1 VREQAVVQGQ
11 SAASGQ
17 AHGSAGH
24 SGHSGHSAEE
34 PVLRLAGEIA
44 MQFEHRPVAEAAA
57 VMAEHIRQFWDPR
70 MRRALLAAVDAGA
83 VRDPAVL
90 ATAELIRR

>member
-1 VREQAVVQGQ
+1 M
-11 SAASGQ
+11 
-17 AHGSAGH
+17 
-24 SGHSGHSAEE
+24 
-34 PVLRLAGEIA
+34 LRLAGEIA

-83 VRDPAVL
+83 DAAPLVL
-90 ATAELIRR
+90 TAAGLLRPPR